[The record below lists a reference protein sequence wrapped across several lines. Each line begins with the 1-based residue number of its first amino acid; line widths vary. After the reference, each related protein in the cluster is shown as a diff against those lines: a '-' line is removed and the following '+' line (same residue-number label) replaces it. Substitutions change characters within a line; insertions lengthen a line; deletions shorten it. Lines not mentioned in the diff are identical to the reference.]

1 MYPELFTIPYLDWP
15 ISSFGAAMA
24 AAFLVGY
31 WIAIPRM
38 REEGLDP
45 EDGANLLIWIMIG
58 GVFGAKLYYATDF
71 ALRGEANFFDA
82 LFSRAGMTF
91 YGGLIG
97 GAAAGVLGCRRYGIP
112 IEPFANAA
120 AISVAIGQAI
130 GRIGCLLVGDDY
142 GRATD
147 LPWGIAFP
155 NGLPPVH
162 YPVHP
167 TQIYE
172 SVWLF
177 GVSAFL
183 WMRRKKSP
191 SLIGEF
197 CVLNGLGRAVIEH
210 WRVNPPV
217 GLGLSQ
223 AQWIGIAL
231 IALGIVLWVRA
242 SRRASTSKEVSTHQ
256 QEAVSSRS

>member
-1 MYPELFTIPYLDWP
+1 MYPELFRIPFLDWP
-15 ISSFGAAMA
+15 VSSFGAAMA
-24 AAFLVGY
+24 TAFLVGY

-45 EDGANLLIWIMIG
+45 EDAANMLIWIMFG
-58 GVFGAKLYYATDF
+58 GVFGAKLYYAIDF
-71 ALRGEANFFDA
+71 AVRGEAPFFA
-82 LFSRAGMTF
+82 SLFSRAGMTF
-91 YGGLIG
+91 YGGLMG
-97 GAAAGVLGCRRYGIP
+97 GALAGVLGCRHYKIA
-112 IEPFANAA
+112 IVPFANVA

-130 GRIGCLLVGDDY
+130 GRIGCFLVGDDY

-167 TQIYE
+167 TQLYE
-172 SVWLF
+172 AAWLSLVT
-177 GVSAFL
+177 GFL

-197 CVLNGLGRAVIEH
+197 LFLNGAGRTVIEH
-210 WRVNPPV
+210 WRVNPRV
-217 GLGLSQ
+217 ALDLSE
-223 AQWIGIAL
+223 AQWIGVALMAVGIAL
-231 IALGIVLWVRA
+231 WARA
-242 SRRASTSKEVSTHQ
+242 RNSPSTPDPAT
-256 QEAVSSRS
+256 A

>member
-1 MYPELFTIPYLDWP
+1 MYPELFTIPFLDWP

-24 AAFLVGY
+24 VAFLVGY

-38 REEGLDP
+38 QEEGLDP
-45 EDGANLLIWIMIG
+45 EDAANMLIWIMIG
-58 GVFGAKLYYATDF
+58 GVLGAKLYYAIDF
-71 ALRGEANFFDA
+71 TLRGEAQFFPS

-97 GAAAGVLGCRRYGIP
+97 GGTAGLLGCRYYKIA
-112 IEPFANAA
+112 IVPFANAA

-130 GRIGCLLVGDDY
+130 GRIGCFLVGDDY

-147 LPWGIAFP
+147 LPWGVAFP
-155 NGLPPVH
+155 QGLPPVD

-167 TQIYE
+167 TQLYE
-172 SVWLF
+172 FVWLS
-177 GVSAFL
+177 GVTAFL
-183 WMRRKKSP
+183 WLRRKKSP

-197 CVLNGLGRAVIEH
+197 LLLNGAGRAVIEH
-210 WRVNPPV
+210 WRLNPRV
-217 GLGLSQ
+217 ALGLSE

-231 IALGIVLWVRA
+231 VVLGGVIWIRA
-242 SRRASTSKEVSTHQ
+242 RARSSGPAASDQPEP
-256 QEAVSSRS
+256 ASSRS